1 MANMP
6 NSKPK
11 DQTKEQGSSLN
22 TTYELF
28 VIFLSVYSMVVIL
41 FAVVIP
47 IKESTAEILIIVDN
61 FVVMVFLYDFIRQ
74 LYRAP
79 NRLGYLKW
87 GWMDLISCIPGVYYL
102 RFFRIG
108 RIVRSSNSLRKET
121 GRSVWDTFKAHRAD
135 SALLGTVIAIFALI
149 ILSSILVLNFEARS
163 PASDIRS
170 PEDAVWWSFVTLAT
184 VGYGDE
190 VPSTTEGRFVG
201 FMLMAGGVVLLAVFT
216 GYTVSYFNPRAAK
229 QEEVL
234 EEMRDELAEI
244 KQMLRE
250 SQKQE

>member
-1 MANMP
+1 MP
-6 NSKPK
+6 SSEPK
-11 DQTKEQGSSLN
+11 DQIEEQRAAPN

-28 VIFLSVYSMVVIL
+28 IIFLSLYSMVVIL
-41 FAVVIP
+41 FAIVIP

-61 FVVMVFLYDFIRQ
+61 FVVMLFLYDFIRQ

-79 NRLGYLKW
+79 KKLDYLKW

-121 GRSVWDTFKAHRAD
+121 GRSVWETFKAHRAD
-135 SALLGTVIAIFALI
+135 SALLMTVIAIFALI
-149 ILSSILVLNFEARS
+149 VLSSILVLNFEAQS

-170 PEDAVWWSFVTLAT
+170 PEDAVWWSFVTLTT

-190 VPSTTEGRFVG
+190 VPSTTEGRFIG
-201 FMLMAGGVVLLAVFT
+201 FALMAGGLVLLAVFT
-216 GYTVSYFNPRAAK
+216 GYTVSYFSPRAAK

>member
-1 MANMP
+1 MP
-6 NSKPK
+6 SSEPK
-11 DQTKEQGSSLN
+11 DQIEEQRAAPN

-28 VIFLSVYSMVVIL
+28 IIFLSLYSMVVIL
-41 FAVVIP
+41 FAIVIP

-61 FVVMVFLYDFIRQ
+61 FVVMIFLYDFIRQ

-108 RIVRSSNSLRKET
+108 RVVRSSNSLRKET
-121 GRSVWDTFKAHRAD
+121 GGSVWETFKAHRAD
-135 SALLGTVIAIFALI
+135 SALLMTVIAIFALI
-149 ILSSILVLNFEARS
+149 ILSSILVLNFEAQTPS
-163 PASDIRS
+163 SDIKS

-201 FMLMAGGVVLLAVFT
+201 FILMAGGVVLLAVFT